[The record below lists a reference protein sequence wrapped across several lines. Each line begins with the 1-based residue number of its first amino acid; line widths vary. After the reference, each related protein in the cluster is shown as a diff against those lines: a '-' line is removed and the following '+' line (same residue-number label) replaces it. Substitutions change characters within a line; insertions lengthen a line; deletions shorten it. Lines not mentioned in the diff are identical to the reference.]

1 MNKWAA
7 LSQPT
12 VMDSGGKAECWSRWG
27 MEEGPACQGPA
38 TVPRQSRQSGDGK
51 SSAPKSI
58 MCHLRAGPWWRGDA
72 VPESQHVTDLGFQ
85 SRWHNFI
92 RKNKL
97 NNSTSFLYLYIH
109 IFFLDSWGKGK
120 RRASE
125 FPKFVVASGRWT
137 SCLSQMTRPCF
148 HIGVATKG
156 ISMEAF
162 YQWQRQCTPHPLHL
176 IGCNA
181 GFLYSHDTYAY
192 FFAANIVP
200 F

>member
-72 VPESQHVTDLGFQ
+72 VPESQHVTNLGFQ

-97 NNSTSFLYLYIH
+97 NNSAIFKNIYIYIFRPQFIGEGERCEWIFKIHHSCGSVDELPGANDRAVFSYL
-109 IFFLDSWGKGK
+109 
-120 RRASE
+120 
-125 FPKFVVASGRWT
+125 
-137 SCLSQMTRPCF
+137 
-148 HIGVATKG
+148 
-156 ISMEAF
+156 
-162 YQWQRQCTPHPLHL
+162 
-176 IGCNA
+176 GCYN
-181 GFLYSHDTYAY
+181 GNFQGNILPVPDTMHSPPPFSHWL
-192 FFAANIVP
+192 
-200 F
+200 